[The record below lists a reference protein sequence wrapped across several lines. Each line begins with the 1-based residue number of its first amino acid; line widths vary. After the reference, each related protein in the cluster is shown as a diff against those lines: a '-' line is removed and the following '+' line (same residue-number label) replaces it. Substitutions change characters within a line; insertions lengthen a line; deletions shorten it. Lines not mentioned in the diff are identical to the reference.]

1 MPKYRK
7 SICFF
12 ICTMIILLFSS
23 FNSQDKISH
32 DLDQQEKIIYLTF
45 DDGPSVTTNKILDI
59 LKDKKVHATFFVI
72 GNQIKDNEDIIMRIN
87 DEGHAIGLHTFTHD
101 HNKIY
106 SSNKTFIKEM
116 ITTRDMVNK
125 ITNTLPNIIRF
136 PEGSRNHL
144 TQKSLKTLHRR
155 GFKIYDWNMV
165 ISDGLN
171 YKTSPD
177 KLYRE
182 ATKQKVKPDT
192 IILLM
197 HCDTVHKNTCKALP
211 RIINYYKNLNY
222 DFRVITT
229 NTLEQYFPI
238 KR

>member
-1 MPKYRK
+1 MPKYTK
-7 SICFF
+7 GLYFLVCL
-12 ICTMIILLFSS
+12 IIIFLFSS
-23 FNSQDKISH
+23 FNFQNNSSQ

-45 DDGPSVTTNKILDI
+45 DDGPSVVTNKILDI
-59 LKDKKVHATFFVI
+59 LKEKKVHATFFVI
-72 GNQIKDNEDIIMRIN
+72 GNQIKDNEDIIMRMSN
-87 DEGHAIGLHTFTHD
+87 EGHAIGLHTFTHN

-116 ITTRDMVNK
+116 ITTRDMINK

-144 TQKSLKTLHRR
+144 TQNSLKTLHRR

-182 ATKQKVKPDT
+182 ATKGKVKPDT

-222 DFRVITT
+222 DFRIITT
-229 NTLEQYFPI
+229 STTEQYFPI
-238 KR
+238 KK

>member
-1 MPKYRK
+1 MIKYRK
-7 SICFF
+7 FMYCFV
-12 ICTMIILLFSS
+12 CTIIILLFNS
-23 FNSQDKISH
+23 FSFQNNISR
-32 DLDQQEKIIYLTF
+32 DSNKEEKVIYLTF
-45 DDGPSVTTNKILDI
+45 DDGPSVTTNKVLDI
-59 LKDKKVHATFFVI
+59 LAQKNVHATFFII
-72 GNQIKDNEDIIMRIN
+72 GEQIKDNEDVIKKIYY
-87 DEGHAIGLHTFTHD
+87 EGHAIGLHTYTHN

-116 ITTRDMVNK
+116 ITTRGEINK

-144 TQKSLKTLHRR
+144 TKSSLKTLHNC

-171 YKTSPD
+171 PKTSSS
-177 KLYRE
+177 KLYKE
-182 ATKQKVKPDT
+182 ATSLKVKPDN

-211 RIINYYKNLNY
+211 KIIDYYKNLGY
-222 DFRVITT
+222 SFKVITS
-229 NTLEQYFPI
+229 NTPEQYFPI
-238 KR
+238 NK